1 MGWVNMNG
9 DRQAINWL
17 GRPLS
22 STYDKLIQSLKARRI
37 RRKLDNHHQGW
48 ENDSQMRKRQQSTAN
63 IQSENVY
70 FSVSDHFGLMG
81 APEAYE
87 RALKIDAGKF
97 ASKSL
102 HASRVATV

>member
-1 MGWVNMNG
+1 MGRVNLNG

-17 GRPLS
+17 GRLLS
-22 STYDKLIQSLKARRI
+22 STFDKLLQSLIARRI

-48 ENDSQMRKRQQSTAN
+48 EMSKRQQSTAN

-102 HASRVATV
+102 HASRVATA